1 MWKMEKK
8 LFLEILN
15 TAKQLYPKEFLCFL
29 GGNKQKEEINEFIFI
44 PNKANENSVYFLEQ
58 AIPFDET
65 IIGTIHSHPNTNYKP
80 SKADKKIF
88 QKYPI
93 NIIISLPFGEKNYKS
108 YNQKSEEISIE
119 LIQ

>member
-1 MWKMEKK
+1 MEKK

-65 IIGTIHSHPNTNYKP
+65 IIGTIHSHPNPN
-80 SKADKKIF
+80 
-88 QKYPI
+88 
-93 NIIISLPFGEKNYKS
+93 
-108 YNQKSEEISIE
+108 
-119 LIQ
+119 LIQAKLIRKYFKNTLLI